1 MLQRSNVRNFERL
14 EELANS
20 VTHGVGLLFSLAGL
34 ALLVTVGVLRGTIW
48 HIVSCAIYGATLVLL
63 YAASS
68 LYHAVREEKI
78 KKIFQVFDHC
88 AIYLLIAGTY
98 TPFLLVNIR
107 TAGKWVWFLLV
118 FIWMLALGGI
128 VLKSLF
134 FERLPVFSTTLYV
147 LMGWTAIII
156 IKPLL
161 TYLSLHAVLWLVGGG
176 IFYTSGIFFFV
187 RERLRLSHTI
197 WHVFVM
203 LGSICHFCAVYF
215 YVLPAR

>member
-1 MLQRSNVRNFERL
+1 VSNLERL

-20 VTHGVGLLFSLAGL
+20 VTHGLGLLLSLAGL
-34 ALLVTVGVLRGTIW
+34 ALLVTVAVLRGTVW
-48 HIVSCAIYGATLVLL
+48 HIVGCAIYGATLVLL
-63 YAASS
+63 YAASTV
-68 LYHAVREEKI
+68 YHAVQKEKI
-78 KKIFQVFDHC
+78 KKVFQVFDHC

-107 TAGKWVWFLLV
+107 SAGKWVWFLFV

-128 VLKSLF
+128 ILKSLF
-134 FERLPVFSTTLYV
+134 FHRLPVFSTVLYV

-161 TYLSLHAVLWLVGGG
+161 TYLSFHAVLWLVGGG

>member
-1 MLQRSNVRNFERL
+1 MSKLERL

-20 VTHGVGLLFSLAGL
+20 ITHGIGLLLSLAGL
-34 ALLVTVGVLRGTIW
+34 AVLVSIAVLRGTVW

-63 YAASS
+63 YAAST
-68 LYHAVREEKI
+68 LYHSFQQGKI
-78 KKIFQVFDHC
+78 KKIFRIFDHC

-107 TAGKWVWFLLV
+107 SAGKWVWFLFA

-128 VLKSLF
+128 ILKSLF
-134 FERLPVFSTTLYV
+134 FHRLPAFSTVLYV
-147 LMGWTAIII
+147 LMGWTAIVI

-176 IFYTSGIFFFV
+176 IFYTSGILFFAT
-187 RERLRLSHTI
+187 ERLRLGHTI
-197 WHVFVM
+197 WHLFVM
-203 LGSICHFCAVYF
+203 LGSVCHFCAVYF

>member
-1 MLQRSNVRNFERL
+1 MNRIERL

-20 VTHGVGLLFSLAGL
+20 VTHGIGLLLSVAGL
-34 ALLVTVGVLRGTIW
+34 ALLVTMAVLCGTVW
-48 HIVSCAIYGATLVLL
+48 HVVSCAIYGATLVVL
-63 YAASS
+63 YAAST
-68 LYHAVREEKI
+68 LYHSCQQEKI
-78 KKIFQVFDHC
+78 KKIFRVFDHC

-107 TAGKWVWFLLV
+107 SAGNWVWFLFV
-118 FIWMLALGGI
+118 FIWILALGGI
-128 VLKSLF
+128 LLKSLF
-134 FERLPVFSTTLYV
+134 FHRLPVFSTVLYV
-147 LMGWTAIII
+147 LMGWTAIVI

-176 IFYTSGIFFFV
+176 VFYTSGIFFFFT
-187 RERLRLSHTI
+187 ERLRLSHTI

>member
-1 MLQRSNVRNFERL
+1 MSRVERL

-20 VTHGVGLLFSLAGL
+20 VTHGVGLILSLAGL
-34 ALLVTVGVLRGTIW
+34 ALLVTVAVLRGTVW

-63 YAASS
+63 YAAST
-68 LYHAVREEKI
+68 LYHSCQHEKI
-78 KKIFQVFDHC
+78 KRIFRVFDHC

-107 TAGKWVWFLLV
+107 KAGGWVWFLFV

-134 FERLPVFSTTLYV
+134 FHRLPVFSTVLYV

-161 TYLSLHAVLWLVGGG
+161 ASLSFHGILWLLGGG
-176 IFYTSGIFFFV
+176 VFYTSGIFFFV
-187 RERLRLSHTI
+187 SERLRLSHTI

-203 LGSICHFCAVYF
+203 LGSVCHFCAVYY
-215 YVLPAR
+215 YVLPGR

>member
-1 MLQRSNVRNFERL
+1 MSKLEHL

-20 VTHGVGLLFSLAGL
+20 VTHGIGLLLSVAGL
-34 ALLVTVGVLRGTIW
+34 ALLVTIAMLRGTVW
-48 HIVSCAIYGATLVLL
+48 HIVSCAIYGATLVML
-63 YAASS
+63 YAAST
-68 LYHAVREEKI
+68 LYHSFQQEKI
-78 KKIFQVFDHC
+78 KKIFRIFDHC

-107 TAGKWVWFLLV
+107 SAGSWVWFLFV
-118 FIWMLALGGI
+118 FIWTLALGGI

-134 FERLPVFSTTLYV
+134 FHRLPVFSTVLYV
-147 LMGWTAIII
+147 LMGWTAIVI

-176 IFYTSGIFFFV
+176 IFYTSGIFFFAT
-187 RERLRLSHTI
+187 ERLRLSHTI
-197 WHVFVM
+197 WHLFVM

>member
-1 MLQRSNVRNFERL
+1 MSKFERL

-20 VTHGVGLLFSLAGL
+20 VTHGIGLLLSVAGL
-34 ALLVTVGVLRGTIW
+34 ALLVTIAIPRGTVW
-48 HIVSCAIYGATLVLL
+48 HIVSCAIYGATLVIL
-63 YAASS
+63 YAAST
-68 LYHAVREEKI
+68 LYHTFQQEKI
-78 KKIFQVFDHC
+78 KKIFRIFDHC

-107 TAGKWVWFLLV
+107 NAGKWVWFLFV

-134 FERLPVFSTTLYV
+134 FHRLPVFSTVLYV
-147 LMGWTAIII
+147 LMGWTAIVI

-176 IFYTSGIFFFV
+176 IFYTSGIFFFAT
-187 RERLRLSHTI
+187 ERLRLSHTI
-197 WHVFVM
+197 WHLLVM

>member
-1 MLQRSNVRNFERL
+1 MSKLERL

-20 VTHGVGLLFSLAGL
+20 VTHGLGLLLSLAGL
-34 ALLVTVGVLRGTIW
+34 ALLVTGAVLRGTVW
-48 HIVSCAIYGATLVLL
+48 HVVSCAIYGATLVFL
-63 YAASS
+63 YGAST
-68 LYHAVREEKI
+68 LYHSCRQEKI
-78 KKIFQVFDHC
+78 KKIFRLFDHC

-107 TAGKWVWFLLV
+107 SAGNWVWFLFA
-118 FIWMLALGGI
+118 FIWILALGGI
-128 VLKSLF
+128 LLKSLF
-134 FERLPVFSTTLYV
+134 FHRLPVFSTVLYV
-147 LMGWTAIII
+147 LMGWTAIVI

-187 RERLRLSHTI
+187 TERLRLSHTI